1 MIQIRLRLDE
11 SIHASQLAE
20 NYPYLESGSGGWKI
34 TLRTPPWHP
43 PMDVYETEEN
53 LVVRMEIA
61 GMRESDFNIELD
73 GRLLWIRGTRTET
86 NERRAYHQMEIPFGE
101 FSLEIELPVA
111 VQVEKVTAN
120 YSEGFLR
127 IILPKTQP
135 AHVHIEGG

>member
-34 TLRTPPWHP
+34 TLRTPPWRP
-43 PMDVYETEEN
+43 PMDVYETEEY

-73 GRLLWIRGTRTET
+73 GRLLSIRAHAQRQTSAGLTTRW
-86 NERRAYHQMEIPFGE
+86 RSRSVSSAWR
-101 FSLEIELPVA
+101 SSCRWL
-111 VQVEKVTAN
+111 
-120 YSEGFLR
+120 SR
-127 IILPKTQP
+127 
-135 AHVHIEGG
+135 

>member
-34 TLRTPPWHP
+34 TLRTPPWRP

-61 GMRESDFNIELD
+61 GMSESEFQYRAGWTAALD
-73 GRLLWIRGTRTET
+73 SGHTHRDKRT
-86 NERRAYHQMEIPFGE
+86 QG
-101 FSLEIELPVA
+101 LPPD
-111 VQVEKVTAN
+111 
-120 YSEGFLR
+120 GDPLR
-127 IILPKTQP
+127 
-135 AHVHIEGG
+135 